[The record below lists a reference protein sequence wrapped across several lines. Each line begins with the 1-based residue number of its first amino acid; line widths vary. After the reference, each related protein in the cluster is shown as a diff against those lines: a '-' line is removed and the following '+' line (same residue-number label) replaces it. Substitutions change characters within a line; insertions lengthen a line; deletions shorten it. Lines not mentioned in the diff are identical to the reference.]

1 VLYVVYRATDRDRT
15 VLTGVLR
22 PSVDPEGSPTCRTRQ
37 PQGAE
42 LTLDNG
48 VQLRL
53 VDGWNPGSARVRN
66 TVFYGNPGR
75 LSSLTFSVTPAVAGS
90 TDDVVEAMAGP
101 DLDPLV
107 CARDLVLINDRLF
120 AHQQSV
126 CLYQRDLGAWE
137 YESDILGKVTGVR
150 RVAAP
155 LHELTFRDVLSYR
168 SAQGFQ
174 VEATSFI
181 PVEDYANRIPE
192 VRAMVSGL
200 RFWSEA
206 GT

>member
-1 VLYVVYRATDRDRT
+1 MQMPTYRA
-15 VLTGVLR
+15 
-22 PSVDPEGSPTCRTRQ
+22 RQ
-37 PQGAE
+37 PRSAV

-48 VQLRL
+48 VQIRL
-53 VDGWNPGSARVRN
+53 AEGWNPGSARVRN

-75 LSSLTFSVTPAVAGS
+75 LSSLTFAVTPAVAGS
-90 TDDVVEAMAGP
+90 TDEIVETMSGP
-101 DLDPLV
+101 DSDPLV
-107 CARDLVLINDRLF
+107 CARDLVVLNDRLF

-126 CLYQRDLGAWE
+126 CLYQRDLGTWV
-137 YESDILGKVTGVR
+137 YDSDILGKVTGVR

-155 LHELTFRDVLSYR
+155 VHELTLRDVFSYR
-168 SAQGFQ
+168 SAGGLQ

-192 VRAMVSGL
+192 VRAMVSGH
-200 RFWSEA
+200 RFWSGA